1 MDKPITRLSEP
12 PFHHR
17 LSMDFATN
25 IAQSNSVQHDQFG
38 QEDLMKLPEDICLK
52 IEKSADK
59 EDILLLLARL
69 ESDGVAITSD
79 VYAAIVATLDYMKL
93 GAIE

>member
-1 MDKPITRLSEP
+1 MVGHDTARGAGEFAWISRLRGSEP
-12 PFHHR
+12 SFHHR
-17 LSMDFATN
+17 LSMDFAIN

-38 QEDLMKLPEDICLK
+38 QEVSMKLPEDICLK

-69 ESDGVAITSD
+69 ESDGWR
-79 VYAAIVATLDYMKL
+79 
-93 GAIE
+93 